1 MGAFKSAVITKK
13 GQSLMA
19 KVVQGGT
26 KLDFTQIKTSE
37 KALSGDLA
45 SLTSIGTIKQAEKV
59 ASVVRQNLY
68 NVKVSASFSN
78 KGLTAGY
85 YVRNIG
91 LYAMDPTEGEILF
104 SISVAD
110 ESTATA
116 DWMPPYTGVSVS
128 SLMVDLITAVS
139 NASSVNVVVDPT
151 ANATVAQI
159 MEVNERLTAL
169 DNSITTTREKLL
181 SGSVAGGIKVNKVLG
196 KSEQF
201 TTTGKNLLQNVAT
214 SQIIN
219 GITFTVKEDG
229 SIIANGTATDLASLT
244 IDNISLPNGDYILSG
259 CPKGGAWNTYSL
271 QYRYGS
277 QDYGNGLNL
286 SVSDGELKNIRIL
299 VYTGV
304 TLSNAVF
311 KPMIRLASIADNTYE
326 PYTGGIPSPN
336 LAYPQTIKSVE
347 VSKITAHGKNF
358 FNVPQ
363 AKFTSNS
370 TTITNK
376 VITDTGATF
385 TVDVSVGSTAHGVF
399 TDGIIPTLTLGKQYT
414 LSCEVKVSA
423 LGSFDYF
430 SITNGSGKVQKF
442 NSGEFTVGNFVRC
455 SMTFEAKS
463 SKFTFYFNCLAHK
476 DEADFDVEIKNIQ
489 IEESAVATEFE
500 PYKENSV
507 TLSQSI
513 TLRGIGDVMD
523 ELTSEGVVRNV
534 AELVL
539 SGIDNEQYHVAEEYN
554 SADCTAFY
562 AVHQHEGVLPH
573 AYEGCEAY
581 CDKLLPLSLSDLQ
594 IGDNQGFM
602 MESPY
607 FNRIILR
614 VPNSISNLEEWIAEN
629 PLTLVYPVATP
640 IIEPLPVADQIAL
653 RSLVSYDGVT
663 CLGTDSE
670 VSPIIEAEY
679 GTNKVGAHTLTGLL
693 TAQRNELRLEEI
705 TSTVSALPQG

>member
-1 MGAFKSAVITKK
+1 MGAFKGAVITKK
-13 GQSLMA
+13 GQALMA

-91 LYAMDPTEGEILF
+91 LYATDPTEGEILF

-169 DNSITTTREKLL
+169 DNSITTTNEKLL
-181 SGSVAGGIKVNKVLG
+181 SGSVAGGVKVNKVLG
-196 KSEQF
+196 KSEQV

-229 SIIANGTATDLASLT
+229 SIVANGTATDLASLT
-244 IDNISLPNGDYILSG
+244 INNISLPNGDYILSG

-271 QYRYGS
+271 QYKYGS

-286 SVSDGELKNIRIL
+286 SISDGELKNIRIL

-336 LAYPQTIKSVE
+336 LSYPQTIKSVE
-347 VSKITAHGKNF
+347 VSKITVHGKNLI
-358 FNVPQ
+358 NQRCVSVAGVDAQ
-363 AKFTSNS
+363 WLRAGTYTVSRDASEVGKNWYISAYDVAGN
-370 TTITNK
+370 
-376 VITDTGATF
+376 VITGTALTMTDWGVSVTGEWYYGSAETSFATF
-385 TVDVSVGSTAHGVF
+385 TLKRDSYIKIGV
-399 TDGIIPTLTLGKQYT
+399 LG
-414 LSCEVKVSA
+414 
-423 LGSFDYF
+423 
-430 SITNGSGKVQKF
+430 GSGV
-442 NSGEFTVGNFVRC
+442 TYL
-455 SMTFEAKS
+455 M
-463 SKFTFYFNCLAHK
+463 L
-476 DEADFDVEIKNIQ
+476 VEGV
-489 IEESAVATEFE
+489 EPSEFE
-500 PYKENSV
+500 PYKENSI
-507 TLSQSI
+507 TLSQPI

-539 SGIDNEQYHVAEEYN
+539 SGAVDEQYRVAEEYT
-554 SADCTAFY
+554 SSDCTAFY
-562 AVHQHEGVLPH
+562 VHHQKG
-573 AYEGCEAY
+573 YEHSHDGCEAY
-581 CDKLLPLSLSDLQ
+581 CNKLLPLSLLDLQ
-594 IGDNQGFM
+594 TGNTQGFRLGG
-602 MESPY
+602 SAY
-607 FNRIILR
+607 DQIILR
-614 VPNSISNLEEWIAEN
+614 MPNSLSDVNTLEAWIAEN

-640 IIEPLPVADQIAL
+640 SIEPLPVADQIAL
-653 RSLVSYDGVT
+653 RSLVSYDEIT

-705 TSTVSALPQG
+705 ASTVSALTQG